1 MKNFDIDKSPK
12 VTAGFKVP
20 DAYFDQFSDKLLQK
34 MNHDEKPV
42 ISLARKRYQILFAVA
57 AVLVVGLLIP
67 FSRMDSQEIYQS
79 DIENYFAYNSN
90 MSQYD
95 LVNNLDEDEIN
106 NIDLNYELNS
116 DDVVEFLDYNSNL
129 ELLINE

>member
-1 MKNFDIDKSPK
+1 
-12 VTAGFKVP
+12 
-20 DAYFDQFSDKLLQK
+20 
-34 MNHDEKPV
+34 
-42 ISLARKRYQILFAVA
+42 
-57 AVLVVGLLIP
+57 
-67 FSRMDSQEIYQS
+67 
-79 DIENYFAYNSN
+79 

-95 LVNNLDEDEIN
+95 LVNNLYVDEIN